1 MLSSFSLPTS
11 LKSNSCDIPDIFL
24 PSGFLIRAKPFF
36 LYGQCSG
43 VPHSGFVIRSSSTDP
58 ILFHIDKSSSSKSAF
73 LRLTVSRFP
82 EVFLSS
88 SDVSG
93 SITSLP
99 GSFVE
104 VLNSDSSNV
113 TAYPLTYPDVS
124 LVFILYIPNS
134 VSAPIITALVCSF
147 KSLCCSVN
155 LVFL

>member
-113 TAYPLTYPDVS
+113 TAYPFTYPEELS
-124 LVFILYIPNS
+124 VFILYNPSS
-134 VSAPIITALVCSF
+134 VFDPKTTALVCSF
-147 KSLCCSVN
+147 KSSCFLDN
-155 LVFL
+155 LSSL